1 VTAEPTGSVSPASFE
16 FIRRFLR
23 QQTAIELSDD
33 KVYLVNSRLGEL
45 ARELKLSGPEQ
56 VAQELQ
62 RRPHEADLC
71 RRVAESLTTNETF
84 FFRDNHP
91 FTALREDILPKLLE
105 ANNMTRC
112 LRIWCAACSTGQE
125 PYSLAMMLTE
135 HFSSKQFRFEILA
148 TDIDT
153 TALSRASEGCYK
165 QHEMSRGLPA
175 IYLAKYFHRK
185 GALWEVAP
193 IIKKMIRFQQLNL
206 AVPWPSVGRFELILL
221 RNVLIYFSTQT
232 KADILVR
239 MSNLLAP
246 RGVLLLGAG
255 ESTVGLQ
262 TPLERFSVGATS
274 CYRRAV
280 QVPAGAT

>member
-1 VTAEPTGSVSPASFE
+1 MTAEVTGSVSPASFE

-45 ARELKLSGPEQ
+45 ARELKLAGPEQ

-62 RRPHEADLC
+62 RRPQPDLC

-91 FTALREDILPKLLE
+91 FTALREDIVPKLLD
-105 ANNMTRC
+105 ANNMTHC

-135 HFSSKQFRFEILA
+135 HFGPRQFRFEILA

-153 TALSRASEGCYK
+153 TALGRASEGAYK

-193 IIKKMIRFQQLNL
+193 PIKKMIRFQQLNL
-206 AVPWPSVGRFELILL
+206 AAPWPTVGRFELILL
-221 RNVLIYFSTQT
+221 RNVLIYFGTQT

-239 MSNLLAP
+239 MSSLLAP

-262 TPLERFSVGATS
+262 TPLERFSVGSTS

-280 QVPAGAT
+280 QATAATT